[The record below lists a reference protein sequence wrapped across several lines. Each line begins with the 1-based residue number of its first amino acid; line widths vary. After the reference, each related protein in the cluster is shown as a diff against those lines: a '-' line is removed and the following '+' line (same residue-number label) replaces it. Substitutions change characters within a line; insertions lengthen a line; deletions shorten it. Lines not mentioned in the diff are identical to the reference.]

1 MLVRLIDRGFV
12 PHAKAVREELGV
24 PPEARDSMFYELYDP
39 APVIDIDTPAVIEPL
54 RERMQ
59 AALARR

>member
-39 APVIDIDTPAVIEPL
+39 TPVIDIDDPEVIEPL
-54 RERMQ
+54 RARMR
-59 AALARR
+59 AALA